1 MVEPRQVEEPE
12 CWLTLILVV
21 AVVGTVVIPPPI
33 LVATGDGR
41 LVVVV
46 VSNPVVVLA
55 AAAAETV
62 GAAGVSGSTQKQF
75 LRKLPAL
82 SWQTPSRSLEGVLKQ
97 NIVIK
102 HIYESE

>member
-1 MVEPRQVEEPE
+1 MVEPQQGGEPE

-21 AVVGTVVIPPPI
+21 VAIDTVVLPHPI

-46 VSNPVVVLA
+46 VL

-62 GAAGVSGSTQKQF
+62 AAAGVVA
-75 LRKLPAL
+75 RVADV
-82 SWQTPSRSLEGVLKQ
+82 RLE
-97 NIVIK
+97 
-102 HIYESE
+102 Y

>member
-1 MVEPRQVEEPE
+1 MVEPRQGGESE

-21 AVVGTVVIPPPI
+21 AAIDTVVLPHPI

-62 GAAGVSGSTQKQF
+62 AAAGVVV
-75 LRKLPAL
+75 RVADD
-82 SWQTPSRSLEGVLKQ
+82 RLE
-97 NIVIK
+97 
-102 HIYESE
+102 Y

>member
-1 MVEPRQVEEPE
+1 MVEPQQGGESE

-21 AVVGTVVIPPPI
+21 VAIDTVVLPHPI

-46 VSNPVVVLA
+46 VL

-62 GAAGVSGSTQKQF
+62 AAAGVVA
-75 LRKLPAL
+75 RVADV
-82 SWQTPSRSLEGVLKQ
+82 RLE
-97 NIVIK
+97 
-102 HIYESE
+102 Y

>member
-21 AVVGTVVIPPPI
+21 VAIDTVVLPHPI

-46 VSNPVVVLA
+46 VL

-62 GAAGVSGSTQKQF
+62 AAAGVVA
-75 LRKLPAL
+75 RVADV
-82 SWQTPSRSLEGVLKQ
+82 RLE
-97 NIVIK
+97 
-102 HIYESE
+102 Y

>member
-21 AVVGTVVIPPPI
+21 AAIDTVVLPHPI

-46 VSNPVVVLA
+46 L

-62 GAAGVSGSTQKQF
+62 AAAGVVA
-75 LRKLPAL
+75 RVADV
-82 SWQTPSRSLEGVLKQ
+82 RLE
-97 NIVIK
+97 
-102 HIYESE
+102 Y

>member
-21 AVVGTVVIPPPI
+21 VAIDTVVLPHPI

-46 VSNPVVVLA
+46 VL

-62 GAAGVSGSTQKQF
+62 AAAGVVA
-75 LRKLPAL
+75 RVADVRP
-82 SWQTPSRSLEGVLKQ
+82 E
-97 NIVIK
+97 
-102 HIYESE
+102 Y